1 MVPKL
6 QKVPQV
12 LPVFLGKMVF
22 QETEELMEIQY
33 VNARFVKRT

>member
-1 MVPKL
+1 MVPKV
-6 QKVPQV
+6 QMVPQV
-12 LPVFLGKMVF
+12 LLVFLGKMVF